1 MVMKRADIK
10 ASEIGLVF
18 RNGKFDRAL
27 EPGVHWISDFS
38 FNAEITTLDINTVW
52 FQFDELDQVRD
63 AGVLNEMVEFLDLN
77 DNQRALVWRDERFKC
92 IARSGLYGLWKG
104 PGVLRFEIVDIRDGR
119 FVSEDLNAIL
129 KVVGPAASLA
139 VETVADGFVGVVQR
153 SGKEPEVIEAGR
165 YAFWRDAGPYTIEA
179 LDMRDTIQ
187 DVTGQEILTK
197 DKVSIRLNVSVKAR
211 ITDPVTAVTKTT
223 DVWQALYRDTQL
235 ALRAV
240 VGTRDLNGLL
250 TEKDAVVT
258 ELADLVRGKSE
269 GTGVTVL
276 DVGIRDVILPG
287 EMKELMN
294 KVIQA
299 QKAAEANLIVRREEV
314 AAMRS
319 QANTAKILE
328 GNPTLMKLK
337 ELEVLESIAGNG
349 KLEVILGEKGLAD
362 RVINLI

>member
-1 MVMKRADIK
+1 MFKRAYIK
-10 ASEIGLVF
+10 TSEVGLVF
-18 RNGKFDRAL
+18 RNGKFDRVLDTGAN
-27 EPGVHWISDFS
+27 WIDNLS
-38 FNAEITTLDINTVW
+38 FDAEVKVLDKGTVW

-63 AGVLNEMVEFLDLN
+63 SGFLNDMVEFIDLN
-77 DNQRALVWRDERFKC
+77 DNQRALIWRDERFQG
-92 IARSGLYGLWKG
+92 IARPGLYGLWKE
-104 PGVLRFEIVDIRDGR
+104 PGTLKFEIVDIRGGR
-119 FVSEDLNAIL
+119 FESEDLDAIL
-129 KVVGPAASLA
+129 KVVGEIASLK
-139 VETVADGFVGVVQR
+139 VETVADGSVGVVQR
-153 SGKEPEVIEAGR
+153 SGKDPEVIEAGR
-165 YAFWRDAGPYTIEA
+165 YAFWRDAGPYSIKA
-179 LDMRDTIQ
+179 LDMRDTIL
-187 DVTGQEILTK
+187 DVTGQEILTR
-197 DKVSIRLNVSVKAR
+197 DKVTVRLNVSVKAK
-211 ITDPVTAVTKTT
+211 ITDPVTAVTRTT

-250 TEKDAVVT
+250 TGKDAVT
-258 ELADLVRGKSE
+258 AELTDLVCGSTE
-269 GTGVTVL
+269 GTGATVL
-276 DVGIRDVILPG
+276 DVGIRDIILPG

-337 ELEVLESIAGNG
+337 ELEVLESIAGTG